1 MLWESVPLVAVTLT
15 LYVPAAALAEVTF
28 RVELPAPF
36 EVSVIVEGLRL
47 VVGPMGKTEAAMV
60 TVPVSELRL
69 VTVIVDFPEDPWR
82 MVNEVGLA
90 ERLKSG
96 AGVTWYVTLV
106 WEDRAPLV
114 PITIAR

>member
-1 MLWESVPLVAVTLT
+1 
-15 LYVPAAALAEVTF
+15 
-28 RVELPAPF
+28 
-36 EVSVIVEGLRL
+36 
-47 VVGPMGKTEAAMV
+47 MV
-60 TVPVSELRL
+60 TVPVNELRL

-82 MVNEVGLA
+82 MLNEVGLA